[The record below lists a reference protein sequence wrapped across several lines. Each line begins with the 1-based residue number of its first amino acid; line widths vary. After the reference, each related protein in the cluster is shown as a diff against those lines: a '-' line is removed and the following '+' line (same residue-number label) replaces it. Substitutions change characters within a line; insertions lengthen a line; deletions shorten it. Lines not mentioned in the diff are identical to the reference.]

1 MSWQP
6 DRPADWRSL
15 TEALDVILANVL
27 PCEPET
33 INLDDALGRTLTAD
47 ITSPIDHPP
56 WDNSAMDGYAVRA
69 EDVTECSRESPARL
83 RLIEKVPAGGFP
95 QHAVTAGTAIRIM
108 TGAPIPEGADSVIR
122 VEHTEAGSDEVV
134 NVFNDADAKRNIRP
148 KGEDVRQGDVAVAR
162 GTVLR
167 PAEIGFLATVGAA
180 RVQVARKP
188 RVAIL
193 STGDELTELNDFDE
207 VRAGRRIVNSN
218 SHALAAAVRACGG
231 EPVVLG
237 IARDER
243 SSLREKL
250 RAGLQAD
257 MLVTSAG
264 ASVGE
269 HDLVKDVLEELGME
283 TAFWR
288 VHVRPGSPFSFR
300 RIGDV
305 AVFGLPGNPV
315 SALVTFELFVKPA
328 IRRALGRQ
336 AVYSRTVRVRVGERI
351 TTKGA
356 LTHFLR
362 VRLERGQAPG
372 GPPGW
377 GQPPA
382 PIARLTGPQGSGM
395 ISSIAR
401 ADGLLVVPED
411 VHELPAGSEADVIL
425 LDAPDQS
432 QSELGYTI

>member
-1 MSWQP
+1 MTWHP
-6 DRPADWRSL
+6 DRPADWKSL
-15 TEALDVILANVL
+15 TEALEVILANVRASEGEEIAL
-27 PCEPET
+27 EE
-33 INLDDALGRTLTAD
+33 ALGRTLTAD
-47 ITSPIDHPP
+47 VVSPIDHPP

-69 EDVTECSRESPARL
+69 EDVQGCSPATPARL
-83 RLIEKVPAGGFP
+83 QLIEKVPAGGFP
-95 QHAVTAGTAIRIM
+95 SQRVTRGATIRIM
-108 TGAPIPEGADSVIR
+108 TGAPIPDGADSVIR
-122 VEHTEAGSDEVV
+122 VEHTATGSDDVV
-134 NVFNDADAKRNIRP
+134 LVVNDADAKRNIRP
-148 KGEDVRQGDVAVAR
+148 RGEDVRKGDVAVTR

-180 RVQVARKP
+180 RVAVARKP

-193 STGDELTELNDFDE
+193 STGDELVDLDHFDE
-207 VRAGRRIVNSN
+207 VLAGQRIINSN

-231 EPVVLG
+231 EAVVLG

-243 SSLREKL
+243 DSLLAKL
-250 RAGLQAD
+250 RAGLDAD

-269 HDLVKDVLEELGME
+269 HDLVKDVLEELGMQ

-288 VHVRPGSPFSFR
+288 VRVRPGSPFSFG

-328 IRRALGRQ
+328 MRRALGRN
-336 AVYSRTVRVRVGERI
+336 ALYSPTVRVRVAERI

-362 VRLERGQAPG
+362 VRLDRRPDGTWLAS
-372 GPPGW
+372 
-377 GQPPA
+377 
-382 PIARLTGPQGSGM
+382 LTGPQGSGM

-401 ADGLLVVPED
+401 ADGLLVVPEE
-411 VHELPAGSEADVIL
+411 VHEIAEGALADVIR
-425 LDAPDQS
+425 LDASDTT
-432 QSELGYTI
+432 QSELGFTI

>member
-6 DRPADWRSL
+6 DRPADWKSL
-15 TEALDVILANVL
+15 TEALDIILATVRRSD
-27 PCEPET
+27 PEEVS
-33 INLDDALGRTLTAD
+33 LDDALGRTLSAD
-47 ITSPIDHPP
+47 IVSPIDHPP

-69 EDVTECSRESPARL
+69 DDVAGCSRESPARL

-95 QHAVTAGTAIRIM
+95 QQTVARGTAIRIM
-108 TGAPIPEGADSVIR
+108 TGAPIPAGADSVIR
-122 VEHTEAGSDEVV
+122 VEHTESGGDVV
-134 NVFNDADAKRNIRP
+134 VHVFNDADMRRNIRP
-148 KGEDVRQGDVAVAR
+148 KGEDVRRGDVAVAR
-162 GTVLR
+162 GIVLR

-180 RVQVARKP
+180 RVQVAGKP

-193 STGDELTELNDFDE
+193 STGDELAELHDFDD
-207 VRAGRRIVNSN
+207 VIAGRRIVNSN
-218 SHALAAAVRACGG
+218 SHALAAAVRTCGG
-231 EPVVLG
+231 EPVLLG

-243 SSLREKL
+243 ESLLEKL
-250 RAGLQAD
+250 RAGLRAD

-288 VHVRPGSPFSFR
+288 VRVRPGSPFSFGR
-300 RIGDV
+300 VGDV

-328 IRRALGRQ
+328 VRRALGRE
-336 AVYSRTVRVRVGERI
+336 ALYSPTVRVRVAERI
-351 TTKGA
+351 TTKGS

-362 VRLERGQAPG
+362 VRLERGQAPTD
-372 GPPGW
+372 PPGG
-377 GQPPA
+377 GQA
-382 PIARLTGPQGSGM
+382 PLARLTGPQGSGM

-425 LDAPDQS
+425 LDAPDHT
-432 QSELGYTI
+432 QSELGFTT

>member
-1 MSWQP
+1 MSWHP
-6 DRPADWRSL
+6 DRPADWKSL
-15 TEALDVILANVL
+15 TEALDVIFANVQ
-27 PCEPET
+27 PAGSEE
-33 INLDDALGRTLTAD
+33 IALDEALGRTLSAD
-47 ITSPIDHPP
+47 VASPIDHPP

-69 EDVTECSRESPARL
+69 EDVKGCSRAAPARL
-83 RLIEKVPAGGFP
+83 ALIEKIPAGGFP
-95 QHAVTAGTAIRIM
+95 TQRVTNGTTIRVM

-122 VEHTEAGSDEVV
+122 VEHTEASGDDVV
-134 NVFNDADAKRNIRP
+134 MVVNDADASRNIRP
-148 KGEDVRQGDVAVAR
+148 KGEDVRKGDIAVRR

-180 RVQVARKP
+180 RVAVARKP

-193 STGDELTELNDFDE
+193 STGDELVELDHFDE
-207 VRAGRRIVNSN
+207 VRAGRRIINSN

-231 EPVVLG
+231 EPVGLG

-243 SSLREKL
+243 QSLLEKL

-269 HDLVKDVLEELGME
+269 HDLVKDVLEELGMQ

-288 VHVRPGSPFSFR
+288 VRVRPGSPFSFG

-305 AVFGLPGNPV
+305 PVFGLPGNPV

-328 IRRALGRQ
+328 IRRALGGN
-336 AVYSRTVRVRVGERI
+336 ALYSPTVRVRLAQRI
-351 TTKGA
+351 TTKGS

-362 VRLERGQAPG
+362 VRLERHPDGTWLAS
-372 GPPGW
+372 
-377 GQPPA
+377 
-382 PIARLTGPQGSGM
+382 LTGPQGSGM
-395 ISSIAR
+395 ISSLAR
-401 ADGLLVVPED
+401 ADGLLVVPEA
-411 VHELPAGSEADVIL
+411 VHEIAEGALADVVR
-425 LDAPDQS
+425 LDAPDITQG
-432 QSELGYTI
+432 ELGFTI